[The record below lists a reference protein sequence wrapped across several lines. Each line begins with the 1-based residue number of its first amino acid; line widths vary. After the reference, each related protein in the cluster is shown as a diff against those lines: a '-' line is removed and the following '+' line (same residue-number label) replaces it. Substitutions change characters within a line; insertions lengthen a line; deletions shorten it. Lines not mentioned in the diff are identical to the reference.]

1 MKTLLESIIGRR
13 GTSLITKQS
22 LQEGDIVESAAHIF
36 FAFVPKYYYG
46 RYDAFITSVGHFGN
60 FNIATNYT
68 TGWNDDLKGN
78 GDGHI
83 NRMFDIVR
91 VYRKPRNKKILWLD
105 VWKDPIELKDY
116 INWII
121 DNVKPININQ

>member
-22 LQEGDIVESAAHIF
+22 LQEGDIVESAAGIF
-36 FAFVPKYYYG
+36 FVFAPKYYYDK
-46 RYDAFITSVGHFGN
+46 YDAFITSVGNFGEFHVAAN
-60 FNIATNYT
+60 HT
-68 TGWNDDLKGN
+68 TGWDDNLEATGS
-78 GDGHI
+78 DRI
-83 NRMFDIVR
+83 NRQFDIVR
-91 VYRKPRNKKILWLD
+91 VYRKPRNKKILWD
-105 VWKDPIELKDY
+105 VRKNPIKLKDY